1 MPSTKLKAPA
11 KRTDSVI
18 DREIRQLLLCTPSIK
33 IIEAKEHLQ
42 QLKNMKKGEK
52 YEMKEMLEKEFKRI
66 RDRYTYTRS
75 AMKDRVSKWEE
86 KIGPLGIED
95 ITELLKN
102 SNLTIMTAFPERVT
116 PRFMESWLSQYL
128 FGQKDYARKIAL
140 AFYVH
145 NLRTA
150 EDTPI
155 LPRTNLLV
163 HGPSGS
169 GKTYGAQKMAEFLG
183 MPFCVINC
191 NSLVQEGIIGN
202 SIGNYFTT
210 MYRKHGNAM
219 EHAVIIFDEFDKLLE
234 KGQFNDRILNELLNI
249 IDDNNSISF
258 NKSDLTGCYE
268 KVTLPTNKMLFI
280 FTGVFRRLEDIIKK
294 RLGTKQIGF
303 EQGAASVLTGDYH
316 QYATEEDFRKL
327 FNRPELSGRIQQYA
341 CVRELQTEEMARL
354 LLKSKESP
362 VIGFE
367 KYFQN
372 KDITFSITEEGAMAL
387 AVEACRRN
395 LGVRGL
401 KSLMFNILSDDM
413 FLLKRKKIIMDDAYV
428 EKKLA

>member
-1 MPSTKLKAPA
+1 MQSKGNTNMSLKEN
-11 KRTDSVI
+11 DI
-18 DREIRQLLLCTPSIK
+18 DRNLRRLLLCIPSIRVT
-33 IIEAKEHLQ
+33 EAKE
-42 QLKNMKKGEK
+42 QLERLKIMKDEEK
-52 YEMKEMLEKEFKRI
+52 DEMIEMLNTVYKKDGSKFTKESV
-66 RDRYTYTRS
+66 RS
-75 AMKDRVSKWEE
+75 RVQKWEE
-86 KIGPLGIED
+86 LIETVDNND
-95 ITELLKN
+95 IAEMLKSTN
-102 SNLTIMTAFPERVT
+102 ISLMDVFPERMT
-116 PRFMESWLSQYL
+116 PQHLVNYLNQYL
-128 FGQKDYARKIAL
+128 FGQEEYVRKLSL
-140 AFYVH
+140 AFYLH
-145 NLRTA
+145 FLSKEKDNLFF
-150 EDTPI
+150 PK
-155 LPRTNLLV
+155 TNLLV
-163 HGPSGS
+163 HGPSGT
-169 GKTYGAQKMAEFLG
+169 GKTYGAKKMAEFFDL
-183 MPFCVINC
+183 PFCVINC

-234 KGQFNDRILNELLNI
+234 KGEYNERILNEMLNI
-249 IDDNNSISF
+249 IDDNNSITF
-258 NKSDLTGCYE
+258 RETDEAYHYGT
-268 KVTLPTNKMLFI
+268 VTLPTSKMLFI

-294 RLGTKQIGF
+294 RLGKRTIGF
-303 EQGAASVLTGDYH
+303 EQGGASVLTGDYH
-316 QYATEEDFRKL
+316 PYATEEDFRKL

>member
-1 MPSTKLKAPA
+1 MSSTKQKAPA
-11 KRTDSVI
+11 KRPDSVI
-18 DREIRQLLLCTPSIK
+18 DREIRQILFCTPSIS

-42 QLKNMKKGEK
+42 QLKIMKKGEK
-52 YEMKEMLEKEFKRI
+52 YEMKEMLKKEFNRVH
-66 RDRYTYTRS
+66 DRYTYTRS

-116 PRFMESWLSQYL
+116 PQFMECWLSQYL
-128 FGQKDYARKIAL
+128 YGQKDYARKIAL
-140 AFYVH
+140 AFFVH
-145 NLRTA
+145 NMRTN
-150 EDTPI
+150 EDNPI

-183 MPFCVINC
+183 MPFSVINC

-210 MYRKHGNAM
+210 MYRKYGKDM

-234 KGQFNDRILNELLNI
+234 KGEFNDRILNELLNI

-294 RLGTKQIGF
+294 RLGKRTIGF
-303 EQGAASVLTGDYH
+303 EQGRASVLTGDYH

-367 KYFQN
+367 KYFQTREIN
-372 KDITFSITEEGAMAL
+372 FSMTEEGAMAL
-387 AVEACRRN
+387 AKEACRRN